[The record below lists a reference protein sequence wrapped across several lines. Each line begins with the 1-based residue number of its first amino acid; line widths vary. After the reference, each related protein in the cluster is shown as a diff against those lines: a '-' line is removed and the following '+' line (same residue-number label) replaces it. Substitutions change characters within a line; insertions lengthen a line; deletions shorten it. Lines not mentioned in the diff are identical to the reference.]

1 MVGRSGFDEFS
12 FGSYIPKADACG
24 ISSPELHCFFV
35 FSTGYVSPLCFDGKF
50 ATSAAGSFVVGQID
64 PILPRFEAS
73 SQRAMPSG
81 SAQR

>member
-12 FGSYIPKADACG
+12 FGSYISKADACG
-24 ISSPELHCFFV
+24 ISSPELHYFFV
-35 FSTGYVSPLCFDGKF
+35 FSAGYVSPLCANGSSF
-50 ATSAAGSFVVGQID
+50 ATSAGGVVVGQID

>member
-1 MVGRSGFDEFS
+1 MVRGSGSNELS
-12 FGSYIPKADACG
+12 FGFYIPKADACG

-35 FSTGYVSPLCFDGKF
+35 FSAGYVSPLCFDGKF
-50 ATSAAGSFVVGQID
+50 VASAAGSFVVGQID

-73 SQRAMPSG
+73 SQRPMPSG